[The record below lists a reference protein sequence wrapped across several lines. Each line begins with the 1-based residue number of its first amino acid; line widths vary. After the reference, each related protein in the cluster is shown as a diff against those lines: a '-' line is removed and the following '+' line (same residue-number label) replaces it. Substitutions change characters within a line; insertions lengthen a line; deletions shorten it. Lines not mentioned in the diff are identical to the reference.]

1 MHDAARPIPMCT
13 PALIALLTLLV
24 AVPTGCALFSTQ
36 TVASP
41 PPPPP
46 PPVETPVFMQWE
58 QAPRLIDMVTPIYPD
73 SARKAG
79 LQGEVVL
86 QIIVDE
92 HGYVTA
98 AEVVRATPPGLFD
111 DAAARAIRQWRFE
124 PARASGEPIKVRMGQ
139 RMSFSLKDVKSAQPP
154 PPAPPAGR
162 LQAPPPPPPPIKV
175 REDTPIFLAWE
186 TAPKIIEAPAPAY
199 PDSARKAG
207 LEGKVVLVIVVDEQG
222 RVIEARVFRAE
233 PPGVFEQAALE
244 AVREWRF
251 EPALQRDKP
260 IKVRLAQ
267 EVVFRLEKEPPP
279 PPSGA

>member
-1 MHDAARPIPMCT
+1 MHDQSVSFMDRILVAIILPV
-13 PALIALLTLLV
+13 LLLTV
-24 AVPTGCALFSTQ
+24 ATGCALFGSR
-36 TVASP
+36 TVAP
-41 PPPPP
+41 PPPPAP
-46 PPVETPVFMQWE
+46 SPAETPVFMQWE

-73 SARKAG
+73 SARLAG
-79 LQGEVVL
+79 LEGEVVL
-86 QIIVDE
+86 QIVVDE
-92 HGYVTA
+92 QGYVTEA
-98 AEVVRATPPGLFD
+98 VVIQATPPGLFD

-162 LQAPPPPPPPIKV
+162 LQAPPPPPPIKV

-199 PDSARKAG
+199 PDSARQAG

-244 AVREWRF
+244 AVRKWRF